1 MYICLQKSREVFDVY
16 GNSLGQSG
24 KSALYYSIKIG
35 RRRIYRQTY
44 PIPMYKGLRLLTYK
58 NKKNAQK
65 VCNYT
70 NKIFNNNYEVVELLE
85 GEK

>member
-1 MYICLQKSREVFDVY
+1 MYICLQRSKEVFNVY

-24 KSALYYSIKIG
+24 DSALYYSTEIG

-44 PIPMYKGLRLLTYK
+44 PIPMYKKLRLLTYK

-65 VCNYT
+65 VCDYI
-70 NKIFNNNYEVVELLE
+70 NKLFNDNYEVVEI
-85 GEK
+85 